1 MSVSGIIVGKSFL
14 TLMINGETHT
24 VNDQHPNYSK
34 IREAVRNKDY
44 TVVESLINIGRSI
57 TNFSMGRIRVENGCV
72 YYGNMEVKNALV
84 DRILDMIN
92 EGFDANP
99 MVRFLENLMQNPSKR
114 AVDELYLFLEQ
125 TSLPITEDGH
135 FLAYK
140 KVNDE
145 YRDFYTGKMDNSVGQ
160 ILEMPRNQV
169 DDERDRTCSYGLHFC
184 SLSYLPH
191 YYGDQGHVMIVKI
204 NPADVV
210 SIPSDYNNAKGRT
223 CRYEVIGE
231 HHSENMEAFFKPV
244 HFVNT
249 TDDGYDDDY
258 ELDEYSEDNDDD
270 YDQYTGDDAYDTG
283 YENGYTDA
291 KSGNPYNHTKNTFA
305 TAVENAEY
313 QAGYAEGWDT
323 SKSEDIA
330 NAVGRNNR
338 NTVSDLP
345 SAGLLGYNCGR
356 SDAANLRTYNEKPE
370 VSGGPDY
377 DETYATSYR
386 KGWDSV

>member
-24 VNDQHPNYSK
+24 VNDQHPNYTK
-34 IREAVRNKDY
+34 IREAVRNKDFN
-44 TVVESLINIGRSI
+44 VVESLINIGRSI
-57 TNFSMGRIRVENGCV
+57 TNFTQGRVRVENGSV
-72 YYGNMEVKNALV
+72 YYGNMEVKNVLV

-92 EGFDANP
+92 EGFDASP

-140 KVNDE
+140 KVRDD

-160 ILEMPRNQV
+160 VVEMPRNQV
-169 DDERDRTCSYGLHFC
+169 DDERDNTCSYGLHFC

-244 HFVNT
+244 YVSSQFDPDRNA
-249 TDDGYDDDY
+249 
-258 ELDEYSEDNDDD
+258 DDD
-270 YDQYTGDDAYDTG
+270 YDNDTDYDQDDDYSQDDDAYDAG
-283 YENGYTDA
+283 YDQGYSDA
-291 KSGNPYNHTKNTFA
+291 TAGNAYNHDTTLFTSA
-305 TAVENAEY
+305 IELAEY
-313 QAGYAEGWDT
+313 RAAYAEGWDYAKVEKAI
-323 SKSEDIA
+323 S
-330 NAVGRNNR
+330 RNNQKLE
-338 NTVSDLP
+338 VDLP
-345 SAGLLGYNCGR
+345 AAGLLGYNQGR
-356 SDAANLRTYNEKPE
+356 SDSANLRMYNSQPA
-370 VSGGPDY
+370 VSGGSEY
-377 DETYATSYR
+377 DAAYASAYD
-386 KGWDSV
+386 KGWNSRT